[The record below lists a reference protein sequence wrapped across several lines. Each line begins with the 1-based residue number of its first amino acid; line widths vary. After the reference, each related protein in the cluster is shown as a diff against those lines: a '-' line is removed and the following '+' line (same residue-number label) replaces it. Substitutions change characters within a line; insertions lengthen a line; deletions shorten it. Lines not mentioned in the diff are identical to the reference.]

1 MLVWLAC
8 LRPITKPTP
17 VPITFKWSPL
27 HIAFHVVLHM
37 SRLMSSVVRR
47 AMRPAGMMRSV
58 HMSHALWSPWHEASS
73 AASSQCTASGT
84 VRLRQGDAAWATER
98 DAWHAYSMAKAAAM
112 LAAKRARW
120 DVPMHVPIS
129 LDHIEVWIEPLEWVE
144 EMPSETP
151 EAPSRDDGG
160 FSAESLMD
168 PDAWMARQ
176 PRQCVSET
184 SKIPKFGAIRVA
196 CRTNAH
202 VPTHTEAMAGCLSG
216 CLSLCDAVHAHTGYF
231 PTIEHVHTVAS

>member
-1 MLVWLAC
+1 MVSLN
-8 LRPITKPTP
+8 
-17 VPITFKWSPL
+17 
-27 HIAFHVVLHM
+27 IALPVVLHM
-37 SRLMSSVVRR
+37 SRLLSSVVRR

-112 LAAKRARW
+112 LAAKRAPT
-120 DVPMHVPIS
+120 DVPMHLPTS
-129 LDHIEVWIEPLEWVE
+129 LDHVEVWIEPLEWVG
-144 EMPSETP
+144 EMPSEIPDT
-151 EAPSRDDGG
+151 PSRDDGG

-168 PDAWMARQ
+168 PDAWMAREPQ
-176 PRQCVSET
+176 ECVSET
-184 SKIPKFGAIRVA
+184 LKMPKLGAIQVV

-216 CLSLCDAVHAHTGYF
+216 CLSLCDAVHAHTGHF

>member
-1 MLVWLAC
+1 MVSLN
-8 LRPITKPTP
+8 
-17 VPITFKWSPL
+17 
-27 HIAFHVVLHM
+27 IALPVVLHM

-168 PDAWMARQ
+168 PDAWMARE

>member
-8 LRPITKPTP
+8 LRPTTKPTP

-168 PDAWMARQ
+168 PDAWMARE

-184 SKIPKFGAIRVA
+184 SNIPKFGAIRVA

>member
-17 VPITFKWSPL
+17 VPITFKWPPL

>member
-8 LRPITKPTP
+8 PRRITKPTP

-47 AMRPAGMMRSV
+47 AMRPAGMTRSV

-184 SKIPKFGAIRVA
+184 SKIPKFGAIQVV

-231 PTIEHVHTVAS
+231 PSIEHVHTVAS

>member
-1 MLVWLAC
+1 
-8 LRPITKPTP
+8 
-17 VPITFKWSPL
+17 
-27 HIAFHVVLHM
+27 M
-37 SRLMSSVVRR
+37 SRLLSSVVRR

-144 EMPSETP
+144 EMPSETL

-168 PDAWMARQ
+168 PDAWMARE

>member
-8 LRPITKPTP
+8 LRPTTKPTP

-168 PDAWMARQ
+168 PDAWMARE

>member
-1 MLVWLAC
+1 MVSLN
-8 LRPITKPTP
+8 
-17 VPITFKWSPL
+17 
-27 HIAFHVVLHM
+27 IALPVVLHM

-231 PTIEHVHTVAS
+231 PSIEHVHTVAS

>member
-1 MLVWLAC
+1 
-8 LRPITKPTP
+8 
-17 VPITFKWSPL
+17 
-27 HIAFHVVLHM
+27 
-37 SRLMSSVVRR
+37 
-47 AMRPAGMMRSV
+47 
-58 HMSHALWSPWHEASS
+58 MSHALWSPWHEASS

-168 PDAWMARQ
+168 PDAWMARE

-196 CRTNAH
+196 CRTNAR